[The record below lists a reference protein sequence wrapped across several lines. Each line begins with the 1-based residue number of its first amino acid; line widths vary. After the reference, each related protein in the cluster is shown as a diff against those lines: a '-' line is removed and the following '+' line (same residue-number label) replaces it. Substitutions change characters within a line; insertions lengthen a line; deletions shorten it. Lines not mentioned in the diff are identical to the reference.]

1 MAITFMQLLLM
12 IILIWICVYTI
23 LNRICKCFEH
33 CMTARSFNKYC
44 DATIKENE
52 QKEGKKDDKTGSSAE
67 EM

>member
-33 CMTARSFNKYC
+33 CMTTRSFNKYC
-44 DATIKENE
+44 DTTKKETE
-52 QKEGKKDDKTGSSAE
+52 KEGKKDDKTGSSTE

>member
-12 IILIWICVYTI
+12 IIIVWMCTYTI

-44 DATIKENE
+44 DAAKKESE
-52 QKEGKKDDKTGSSAE
+52 KEEEKKNDKTGSSTE
-67 EM
+67 GM